1 MSPLVVAVVGP
12 TATGKSDVALGLA
25 ERLGAEV
32 VNADAMQLYRGMDIG
47 TAKLT
52 PAERRGI
59 PHHQLDVLDVGQ
71 DASVAAYQRDAR
83 ADVDEAHARGR
94 RVVAVGGSGLYG
106 RALLDHLS
114 MAPVDPEVRTALE
127 QRAEREG
134 PGVLHD
140 ELARLDPAAGRTIP
154 RTNTR
159 RIVRALEVIT
169 LTGRPW
175 TAVLPEPSYEVPAVQ
190 IGLDSDRA
198 ALDARIAARVER
210 MWQQGLVAEVSGLA
224 GTLGRTAARAVGYAQ
239 VLAMLAGECS
249 EEQARTDVMA
259 ATRRLARKQMGWFGR
274 DPRVHWLDSG
284 RPDLLGAALAI
295 VEAADAGTLVD
306 PGTRRR
312 TLGS

>member
-94 RVVAVGGSGLYG
+94 RVVAVGGSGLYV

-249 EEQARTDVMA
+249 EEQARADVMA

-284 RPDLLGAALAI
+284 RPDLLEAALAI

>member
-1 MSPLVVAVVGP
+1 MSPLVIAVVGP
-12 TATGKSDVALGLA
+12 TATGKSDVALDLA
-25 ERLGAEV
+25 ERLGGEI

-47 TAKLT
+47 TAKLSV
-52 PAERRGI
+52 AERRSI
-59 PHHQLDVLDVGQ
+59 PHHQLDVLDVAQ

-83 ADVDEAHARGR
+83 SDVEEAHARGR
-94 RVVAVGGSGLYG
+94 RAIAVGGSGLYV

-114 MAPVDPEVRTALE
+114 MAPVDPEVRAALE
-127 QRAEREG
+127 ERAESEG

-140 ELARLDPAAGRTIP
+140 ELSRLDPAAGRTIP

-175 TAVLPEPSYEVPAVQ
+175 TAELPEPSYEVPAVQ

-198 ALDARIAARVER
+198 ALDARIAERVDR
-210 MWQQGLVAEVSGLA
+210 MWRLGLVEEVAGLA

-239 VLAMLAGECS
+239 VLSMLSGECTP
-249 EEQARTDVMA
+249 EQAKADVTA

-274 DPRVHWLDSG
+274 DPRVHWLDAA
-284 RPDLLGAALAI
+284 RPDLVEAVVAL